1 MIKNSFNNLWSE
13 LIVCIWIFLGDIK
26 EDKKDTFTE
35 KLVTQIIKNLQVTIK
50 DIHLRYEDN
59 FSDPR
64 NPFSLGF
71 TLHNLIFKTTDEK
84 WVPAVIQES
93 INVIHKVRI
102 KFIVILFWNFL
113 KINSSVVLLTKICLV
128 H

>member
-1 MIKNSFNNLWSE
+1 MHQRHCRKLIKINNDFSLDSFCDVFILHFQ
-13 LIVCIWIFLGDIK
+13 IVLGDVK
-26 EDKKDTFTE
+26 EEKKDTFTE

-71 TLHNLIFKTTDEK
+71 TLHNLSFQTTNEN

-93 INVIHKVRI
+93 INVIHKV
-102 KFIVILFWNFL
+102 
-113 KINSSVVLLTKICLV
+113 S
-128 H
+128 

>member
-1 MIKNSFNNLWSE
+1 MMMIFLSTFGL
-13 LIVCIWIFLGDIK
+13 LILQFKIFLGDAK
-26 EDKKDTFTE
+26 EEKKDTFTE

-71 TLHNLIFKTTDEK
+71 TLHNLSFQTTNEK

-93 INVIHKVRI
+93 INVIHKVS
-102 KFIVILFWNFL
+102 LNL
-113 KINSSVVLLTKICLV
+113 E
-128 H
+128 

>member
-1 MIKNSFNNLWSE
+1 MKCLWII
-13 LIVCIWIFLGDIK
+13 LILWILIFLDDAK
-26 EDKKDTFTE
+26 EEKKDTFTE

-71 TLHNLIFKTTDEK
+71 TLHNLSFQTTNEK

-93 INVIHKVRI
+93 INVIHKVS
-102 KFIVILFWNFL
+102 L
-113 KINSSVVLLTKICLV
+113 KLL
-128 H
+128 